1 MNDLVSVDAFSD
13 FVSLIYDAAIIP
25 ERWADVVSRFRTVL
39 SAQNADFGLYD
50 IETTRPILSFKDGLD
65 PYWLERQ
72 AEFHTEV
79 LNLLVLAPA
88 AADMPIA
95 VISRDTAPAFLESLA
110 YYREW
115 AKPQRLVDSL
125 GMTLLRTPQRVAQLA
140 AARHEDVGVYQPQDI
155 ALCERLLPH
164 LRRAAA
170 ITDLLNAAALKAD
183 LLSDAVDR
191 LAKGIVMVDRRGRVL
206 HANAAARRL
215 GAAGDGLILSGT
227 LSAVDRTSRAQLD
240 AAIRM
245 AADGEG
251 AVPGTGRGIAIPR
264 ASGSPVVAHVLPI
277 LGGERAR
284 QLPNGAAVVFLAA
297 ADEDPHDP
305 ADMLAPVFDLTPAET
320 RVLRQ
325 ILRNAD
331 IPNVA
336 RSLDV
341 AESTVRTH
349 VRSLF
354 EKTGVNR
361 VSDLVGLA
369 HRLAIPLRSD

>member
-1 MNDLVSVDAFSD
+1 MDDLVSVDAFSD

-25 ERWADVVSRFRTVL
+25 DRWADVVKRFRAML
-39 SAQNADFGLYD
+39 SAENADFGLYD

-88 AADMPIA
+88 AAEMPIA

-115 AKPQRLVDSL
+115 AKPQGLVDSL

-140 AARHEDVGVYQPQDI
+140 AARHEDVGIYQPQDI

-170 ITDLLNAAALKAD
+170 ITDLLNASALKAD
-183 LLSDAVDR
+183 LLGEAVDR
-191 LAKGIVMVDRRGRVL
+191 LAKGIVLVDRRGRVL

-215 GAAGDGLILSGT
+215 AAAGDGLILAST
-227 LSAVDRTSRAQLD
+227 LSAADRTSRGLLD
-240 AAIRM
+240 TAIRV
-245 AADGEG
+245 ATDGEG
-251 AVPGTGRGIAIPR
+251 TVAGTGRGIAIAR
-264 ASGSPVVAHVLPI
+264 ANGTPIVAHVLPMFC
-277 LGGERAR
+277 GERAR
-284 QLPNGAAVVFLAA
+284 HVPRGAAVVFLAA
-297 ADEDPHDP
+297 ADDDAHDP

-349 VRSLF
+349 VRALF

-369 HRLAIPLRSD
+369 HRLATPLRPD